1 MDVGAS
7 VLAGIVVPKNVF
19 SSGECSLLV
28 CGLDHLVGSLVIGL
42 ITDSNGATNV
52 DGTRTEGVLTKF
64 A

>member
-1 MDVGAS
+1 M
-7 VLAGIVVPKNVF
+7 
-19 SSGECSLLV
+19 ECSLLV

-64 A
+64 E